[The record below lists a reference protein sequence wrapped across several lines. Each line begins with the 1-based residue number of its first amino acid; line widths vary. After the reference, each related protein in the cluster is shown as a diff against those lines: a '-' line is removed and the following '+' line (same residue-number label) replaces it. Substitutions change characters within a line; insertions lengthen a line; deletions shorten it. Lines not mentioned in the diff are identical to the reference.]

1 VSAQFF
7 YETISCRSSIRL
19 HLAQSIALYNL
30 KEKGKEISINYVGT
44 HIENTLKPM
53 KAKTM
58 KLLKVSS

>member
-1 VSAQFF
+1 V
-7 YETISCRSSIRL
+7 
-19 HLAQSIALYNL
+19 QSIALYNL

-53 KAKTM
+53 EAKTM